1 MSAKIPAVIIGAS
14 GYVGGELLR
23 LIAGHPNF
31 ELAAAVSDSA
41 AGQPIGDLF
50 GHLATAFPRDTFVPH
65 SRWLDHAIGDS
76 HLGSS
81 QTQNG
86 ANTGPDHEKG
96 DCHLADLGDSHL
108 ALFSAAPHG
117 ASAAVI
123 ADAID
128 ACERKGINVH
138 VVDSS
143 ADFRFASQA
152 DWEAIYKAG
161 HGAPQLLDQ
170 FACVLPEHAGKV
182 DVAHIGHPGCFATAS
197 TLAAVPLIKSGLTE
211 ADVFISG
218 ITGSTGSGKSPS
230 AGTHHPERNS
240 NFYAYK
246 PLAHRHA
253 PEVALLTQ
261 QASGREARVH
271 FVPHSGPFARGIHVT
286 LQARAKEPVSEV
298 QLRAIYEEAYK
309 DAPFVQVVSGTP
321 RIKNVV
327 ASNQCHISV
336 ATDGDTVVVMAAI
349 DNLVKG
355 AAGGA
360 MQWMNRLWDLPETAG
375 LSAPAPGWT

>member
-1 MSAKIPAVIIGAS
+1 MSTRIPTVIIGAS

-31 ELAAAVSDSA
+31 SLAAAVSDSG
-41 AGQPIGDLF
+41 AGKPIGDIF
-50 GHLATAFPRDTFVPH
+50 GHLATALAGHRFVAH
-65 SRWLDHAIGDS
+65 GDWLDHVAADS
-76 HLGSS
+76 
-81 QTQNG
+81 Q
-86 ANTGPDHEKG
+86 
-96 DCHLADLGDSHL
+96 L

-117 ASAAVI
+117 DSAAVI
-123 ADAID
+123 ASAID
-128 ACERKGINVH
+128 ACNKKGIDVH

-143 ADFRFASQA
+143 ADFRFAKQD
-152 DWEAIYKAG
+152 DWESVYKAQ
-161 HGAPQLLDQ
+161 HGAPELLDK
-170 FACVLPEHAGKV
+170 FICALPEHVDSV
-182 DVAHIGHPGCFATAS
+182 DVAHVGHPGCFATAS
-197 TLAAVPLIKSGLTE
+197 TLATVPLIKSGLTE
-211 ADVFISG
+211 AEVFISG

-230 AGTHHPERNS
+230 PGTHHPERNS

-253 PEVALLTQ
+253 PEVSALAE
-261 QASGREARVH
+261 QASGRKTTVH

-286 LQARAKEPVSEV
+286 LQAKAKAPVTEA
-298 QLRAIYEEAYK
+298 QLRSVYENAYR

-375 LSAPAPGWT
+375 LEMPAPGWT

>member
-41 AGQPIGDLF
+41 AGQPVGNLF
-50 GHLATAFPRDTFVPH
+50 GHLATALDGHTFVAH
-65 SRWLDHAIGDS
+65 DAWLNHLPGDTLGDS
-76 HLGSS
+76 HLGSERAR
-81 QTQNG
+81 NA
-86 ANTGPDHEKG
+86 ANTGSDLEKG
-96 DCHLADLGDSHL
+96 DCHLAEL
-108 ALFSAAPHG
+108 ALFAAAPHG

-123 ADAID
+123 AAAID
-128 ACERKGINVH
+128 ACEQRNINVH

-143 ADFRFASQA
+143 ADFRFAKQA
-152 DWEAIYKAG
+152 DWEAVYNLE
-161 HGAPQLLDQ
+161 HGAPQLLDR
-170 FACVLPEHAGKV
+170 FVCALPEHLAEV
-182 DVAHIGHPGCFATAS
+182 DVAHVGHPGCFATAS
-197 TLAAVPLIKSGLTE
+197 TLATVPLIKSGLTE
-211 ADVFISG
+211 AEVFISG
-218 ITGSTGSGKSPS
+218 VTGSTGSGKSPS
-230 AGTHHPERNS
+230 SGTHHPERNS

-253 PEVALLTQ
+253 PEVAALAES
-261 QASGREARVH
+261 ASGRKTKVH

-286 LQARAKEPVSEV
+286 LQARLKKPVAEE
-298 QLRAIYEEAYK
+298 QLRAVFEEAYA

-375 LSAPAPGWT
+375 LDMPAPGWT

>member
-23 LIAGHPNF
+23 LIALHPTF

-41 AGQPIGDLF
+41 AGKPIGDLF
-50 GHLATAFPRDTFVPH
+50 GHLATACAGHAFVAH
-65 SRWLDHAIGDS
+65 DKWLEQVEDN
-76 HLGSS
+76 S
-81 QTQNG
+81 Q
-86 ANTGPDHEKG
+86 
-96 DCHLADLGDSHL
+96 L

-123 ADAID
+123 ANAIS
-128 ACERKGINVH
+128 ACEAKNIDVH

-143 ADFRFASQA
+143 ADFRFSRRA
-152 DWEAIYKAG
+152 DWEAVYNAE
-161 HGAPQLLDQ
+161 HGAPELLDK
-170 FACVLPEHAGKV
+170 FVCALPEHLDSV
-182 DVAHIGHPGCFATAS
+182 DVAHVGHPGCFATAS
-197 TLAAVPLIKSGLTE
+197 TLATVPLIQSGLTE
-211 ADVFISG
+211 AEVFISG
-218 ITGSTGSGKSPS
+218 VTGSTGSGKSPS

-246 PLAHRHA
+246 PLSHRHA
-253 PEVALLTQ
+253 PEVAALAEA
-261 QASGREARVH
+261 ASGRKTTVH

-286 LQARAKEPVSEV
+286 LQAKTKEAVSEDD
-298 QLRAIYEEAYK
+298 LRAVYEAAYK

-327 ASNQCHISV
+327 ASNLCLISV

-360 MQWMNRLWDLPETAG
+360 MQWMNRLWGLAETAG
-375 LSAPAPGWT
+375 LDAPPPGWT